1 MLSNVGGIFTAALY
15 TGLAFAGAYY
25 TSASTPE
32 GGQST
37 STPPQSDDEREHIEA
52 KYTDLIEKCINTIEE
67 MKPTLEECQEKLKS
81 MKEIVRD
88 KMSSK

>member
-1 MLSNVGGIFTAALY
+1 MLSNVGEIFTAALC
-15 TGLAFAGAYY
+15 TGLAFAGAY

-37 STPPQSDDEREHIEA
+37 STPPQSDNEREHIEA
-52 KYTDLIEKCINTIEE
+52 KYTDLIKNCINTIKE

-88 KMSSK
+88 KMTSK